1 MFDTVVM
8 QSQGVGEKKSRENS
22 GRFYL
27 FPDGRILLLV
37 VVFVVFCS
45 RGIFSSSSFCFSPPN
60 SYSLVEWTGS
70 LVPPPQ
76 TRHRRWYYS
85 RKWIER
91 PEYVECQT
99 FSLSS
104 GFASN
109 GMTTAGRVGKIN
121 KWNHYSVPFLKKEPR
136 CSGEKKK
143 GMPCQNLCVWFI
155 KSFQ

>member
-1 MFDTVVM
+1 MKIPVASIYSLTAGF
-8 QSQGVGEKKSRENS
+8 SS
-22 GRFYL
+22 
-27 FPDGRILLLV
+27 LLLFLLFFAV
-37 VVFVVFCS
+37 GAFFLLLHFV
-45 RGIFSSSSFCFSPPN
+45 SPLPN

-109 GMTTAGRVGKIN
+109 GGMTTAGRVGKIN

-136 CSGEKKK
+136 CSGEREKKK